1 MKQIKIDK
9 KLASVIIICSLVFVI
24 TVSFL
29 GGLFDFLEYK
39 MYDLRVNI
47 FAESSIP
54 SDDIIVVLLDQDSIN
69 WAQKERGWG
78 WPWPRKAYGELI
90 DYMRIADA
98 HSVAFDVL
106 FSEPSIYR
114 NANQDMIIDEA
125 VQILQE
131 MESDRD
137 LQRDE
142 SRRTRGN
149 AYRTVVSALR
159 ELSSRADDDSFF
171 KAAEAF
177 GRTVQAVFFSSD
189 SGDLIEWPA
198 ALNKPLFELSNFDS
212 MLDKYAQLNNNSLE
226 ERTLALFPIEGLRNV
241 AGVIGNV
248 TGWPDS
254 DGIIRR
260 NNLFTYF
267 DGKAVPG
274 LSAASLL
281 ASGYNGKI
289 IYNPQKQ
296 AIEWESYTIP
306 VDKNGRSLLH
316 YRGSLD
322 RYFPYPVMQILQS
335 ADSYAKGET
344 PLLPPE
350 NFSNKYIFFGFYA
363 PGLYDIFSNPISA
376 TYPGV
381 GIHITMLDN
390 ILQQDFIQ
398 DSPLWMDIVIIVT
411 VIIMV
416 SVLGLFSGRIPI
428 VVAGTLFILF
438 FVTML
443 GFGVYYAVD
452 LWLPMVAPIAG
463 GVLAFLTTILYNYAT
478 EGSQKRFIKSAFS
491 QYLSITVIDQLLA
504 NPSLLALGGQR
515 REISMFFSDIQGFT
529 SISEKLDP
537 SQLTELLNDYLSF
550 MTDTILDSGGTIDKY
565 EGDAIIAFW
574 NAPVDS
580 EDHAARALQA
590 SLACQRLLAERQ
602 PFFEEKYNCRLLT
615 RIGLNTGFAAVGNF
629 GSSKRFDF
637 TMLGDAVNL
646 AARLE
651 GLNKQFG
658 TYIMCT
664 GYTFEKAV
672 EYGDFYGRK
681 LAQVAVVGKKE
692 AVTVYEPM
700 TKEVFDEKKDIL
712 EHFEEART
720 LFYEGKFAEALPLFE
735 KLIAKDKP
743 SSFYAEQCRYY
754 LQNPSEWKGYWQAAS
769 K

>member
-1 MKQIKIDK
+1 MKKVKIGK
-9 KLASVIIICSLVFVI
+9 TLASVIIIVSLSVLVI
-24 TVSFL
+24 GAFL
-29 GGLFDFLEYK
+29 SGIFDYLEYK

-54 SDDIIVVLLDQDSIN
+54 SDDIIVVLLDQASIN

-90 DYMRIADA
+90 DYMRIAGA
-98 HSVAFDVL
+98 NSVAFDVL
-106 FSEPSIYR
+106 FSEPSVYR
-114 NANQDMIIDEA
+114 NANQDAIIDEA

-131 MESDRD
+131 IQNDRD
-137 LQRDE
+137 MPGE
-142 SRRTRGN
+142 NTRRTRGN
-149 AYRTVVSALR
+149 AYRTMVSALR
-159 ELSSRADDDSFF
+159 ELSSRADDDSFVT
-171 KAAEAF
+171 AAEAF
-177 GRTVQAVFFSSD
+177 GKTVQAVFFSSD
-189 SGDLIEWPA
+189 SGDSLGWPA
-198 ALNKPLFELSNFDS
+198 DINKPLFELSNFDS
-212 MLDKYAQLNNNSLE
+212 ILDKYTQLSNNRVEEQAQ
-226 ERTLALFPIEGLRNV
+226 ALFPIQKLRDA

-248 TGWPDS
+248 TGWPDV

-281 ASGYNGKI
+281 ASGHDGKI
-289 IYNPQKQ
+289 TYNPQRQ
-296 AIEWESYTIP
+296 AIEWGDYTIP

-316 YRGSLD
+316 YRGNLD
-322 RYFPYPVMQILQS
+322 RYIPYPAMQILQS
-335 ADSYAKGET
+335 AESYAKGEI

-350 NFSNKYIFFGFYA
+350 DFSNKYVFFGFYA

-390 ILQQDFIQ
+390 ILQQDFIR
-398 DSPLWMDIVIIVT
+398 DSPLWMDIVIILT

-416 SVLGLFSGRIPI
+416 SVLGLFSGKIPI
-428 VVAGTLFILF
+428 VISGTIFILF
-438 FVTML
+438 CVIML
-443 GFGVYYAVD
+443 GFGVYYAID
-452 LWLPMVAPIAG
+452 LWLPMVAPMAG
-463 GVLAFLTTILYNYAT
+463 GILAFLTTIMYNYAT

-491 QYLSITVIDQLLA
+491 QYLSITVIEELLA

-537 SQLTELLNDYLSF
+537 TQLTELLNDYLSF
-550 MTDTILDSGGTIDKY
+550 MTDIILDSGGTIDKY

-574 NAPVDS
+574 NAPVVS
-580 EDHAARALQA
+580 EDHAARALRA
-590 SLACQRLLAERQ
+590 SLACQTLLAERQ

-658 TYIMCT
+658 TYLMCT
-664 GYTFEKAV
+664 EQTFKKAL
-672 EYGDFYGRK
+672 EHSDFYGRK
-681 LAQVAVVGKKE
+681 LAQVAVIGKKE
-692 AVTVYEPM
+692 AVTVYEPI
-700 TKEVFDEKKDIL
+700 TKEVFDEKQDVL
-712 EHFEEART
+712 DHFETARA
-720 LFYEGKFAEALPLFE
+720 LFYEGKFADALPLFE
-735 KLIAKDKP
+735 RLIAQDKP

-754 LQNPSEWKGYWQAAS
+754 LQNPAEWKGYWQATS